1 MFKHILIP
9 LDGSSMAESVLASV
23 AALNQKLNATI
34 TLIHVIEHN
43 APESVHGERHLTN
56 EEDACNYLSEV
67 AEKWFPDNTQVE
79 RHVHT
84 EEVENVAA
92 SIVSHAGELAQDL
105 IVMCAHGN
113 SGLHD
118 WVMGNIAQQVISQGK
133 TPVLLLHPNNPK
145 TSAPLLAEILVA
157 HDGEVEHEAGLPLAA
172 RLAQLFDAHL
182 RLVQVVPTLGTL
194 NSEQAASGR
203 LLPGAT
209 TLLLEIAESEAG
221 EHLQEHADEWKKTYD
236 VAVDVEIRRG
246 DPANQVIASA
256 NEHKADL
263 IVIGTHGKAGIK
275 AFWAGSVASKIIAQ
289 AGSFPLLLIPVTLAA
304 PPE

>member
-172 RLAQLFDAHL
+172 RLS
-182 RLVQVVPTLGTL
+182 P
-194 NSEQAASGR
+194 AAR
-203 LLPGAT
+203 
-209 TLLLEIAESEAG
+209 
-221 EHLQEHADEWKKTYD
+221 
-236 VAVDVEIRRG
+236 
-246 DPANQVIASA
+246 
-256 NEHKADL
+256 
-263 IVIGTHGKAGIK
+263 
-275 AFWAGSVASKIIAQ
+275 
-289 AGSFPLLLIPVTLAA
+289 
-304 PPE
+304 